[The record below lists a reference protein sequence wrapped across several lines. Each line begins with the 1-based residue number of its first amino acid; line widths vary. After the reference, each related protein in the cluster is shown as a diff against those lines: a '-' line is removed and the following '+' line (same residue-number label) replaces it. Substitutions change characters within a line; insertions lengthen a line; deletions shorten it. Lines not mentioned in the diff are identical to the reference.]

1 LKKAVVSRAITVTG
15 GYFKKGWHGAH
26 LTKGMSQTHNS
37 QHIAVIGGH

>member
-1 LKKAVVSRAITVTG
+1 MQSKTKTDYLIRT
-15 GYFKKGWHGAH
+15 AH